1 MIAETTTDNKN
12 IHEHEPASNG
22 SSAVVQ
28 WHFLVTVFAKLI
40 SYLFHPLFIPTYF
53 FLYLMQY
60 YSFEFAGITDWQL
73 KLRLFGVFWM
83 TAFFPAFA
91 VFLLWRLKFS
101 SGIFLRT
108 QKERIVPYIITMF
121 FYWWMH
127 YLSRNFPDQPEVLKF
142 FYTGIFICSVAGL
155 LANNSYKISMHAMG
169 VGGLAAALILTSL
182 YYQNT
187 DGIAISLAVLLAGLT
202 CTARLVLKEHSL
214 KEVYTGLGAGAI
226 CQLLSYYFVM

>member
-1 MIAETTTDNKN
+1 MTTESINNHFNKQQETSD
-12 IHEHEPASNG
+12 ASLNNT
-22 SSAVVQ
+22 SWPAVVRG
-28 WHFLVTVFAKLI
+28 LAKLF

-101 SGIFLRT
+101 DGIFLRT

-127 YLSRNFPDQPEVLKF
+127 YLSRNFPDQPAVLKF
-142 FYTGIFICSVAGL
+142 FYTGIFMSSVAGL

-169 VGGLAAALILTSL
+169 VGGFATAIILTSIH
-182 YYQNT
+182 YQNL
-187 DGIAISLAVLLAGLT
+187 DGIAISLAVFIAG
-202 CTARLVLKEHSL
+202 CICSARLILNEHTL
-214 KEVYTGLGAGAI
+214 KEVYTGLFAGAL
-226 CQLLSYYFVM
+226 CQAISYYFVM

>member
-1 MIAETTTDNKN
+1 MTMESVNTSYTNPQLTP
-12 IHEHEPASNG
+12 ENG
-22 SSAVVQ
+22 LNQTQWPSAIRG
-28 WHFLVTVFAKLI
+28 LGKML

-53 FLYLMQY
+53 FLYLMQF

-127 YLSRNFPDQPEVLKF
+127 YLSRNFPDQPAVLKF
-142 FYTGIFICSVAGL
+142 FLYGYFYLFCCRI
-155 LANNSYKISMHAMG
+155 IS
-169 VGGLAAALILTSL
+169 
-182 YYQNT
+182 Q
-187 DGIAISLAVLLAGLT
+187 
-202 CTARLVLKEHSL
+202 
-214 KEVYTGLGAGAI
+214 
-226 CQLLSYYFVM
+226 Q